1 MKLFKYW
8 IKGKLDKSSPVRKRQ
23 SRKYCISLMLLDIFF
38 FIFQQC
44 LTALSDLKATSLKNQ
59 LLVPGLFFAEAHAGN
74 GFHLEEFSDV
84 NEIVTST
91 LTG

>member
-1 MKLFKYW
+1 M
-8 IKGKLDKSSPVRKRQ
+8 
-23 SRKYCISLMLLDIFF
+23 FF
-38 FIFQQC
+38 DENFSIFQQC

-59 LLVPGLFFAEAHAGN
+59 LLVHGLFFAEPHAGN
-74 GFHLEEFSDV
+74 GFHLEILSDV